1 MHAGFQSVRLKAIES
16 KNQAGT
22 THQLCWCEFDNPHQ
36 ATIAL
41 CTCTS
46 RLTQS
51 RLFSLVPHHTSHFSL
66 SLCATTTDGLQGY
79 RFDPKAEKDPHPLKI
94 SYAKAKAA
102 RPPPRGPP
110 QRQDSRGEYRGGG
123 GDTGGKEHNY
133 DDDRR
138 FDDDRRYDDDRRDY
152 RRGSEHNDGY
162 REDYE
167 DSERGEDDV
176 FQRAEQVSM
185 HGITDT

>member
-1 MHAGFQSVRLKAIES
+1 MYAHVTSHSARLS
-16 KNQAGT
+16 SS
-22 THQLCWCEFDNPHQ
+22 L
-36 ATIAL
+36 
-41 CTCTS
+41 S
-46 RLTQS
+46 
-51 RLFSLVPHHTSHFSL
+51 SLVPHHTSHFFL

>member
-1 MHAGFQSVRLKAIES
+1 MRYVRARHVSLNLVS
-16 KNQAGT
+16 S
-22 THQLCWCEFDNPHQ
+22 L
-36 ATIAL
+36 
-41 CTCTS
+41 S
-46 RLTQS
+46 
-51 RLFSLVPHHTSHFSL
+51 SLVPPSHHTLVSPSL
-66 SLCATTTDGLQGY
+66 FAQQQTDGLQGY

>member
-1 MHAGFQSVRLKAIES
+1 MYVHVTSHSISSLLS
-16 KNQAGT
+16 PLSCHT
-22 THQLCWCEFDNPHQ
+22 THL
-36 ATIAL
+36 A
-41 CTCTS
+41 S
-46 RLTQS
+46 
-51 RLFSLVPHHTSHFSL
+51 HHTLVSPSL
-66 SLCATTTDGLQGY
+66 FAQQQTDGLQGY